1 MRKVQGRLYL
11 CWPQWSDKYAN
22 GTAPGNTDM
31 GKFNKKKEE
40 KGRRG
45 QLSMNCG
52 QRAKQSAHVC
62 VCVCACVRVCVCW
75 GKRGYSSSATAPP
88 RLPYSSLSRPK
99 LAWGG
104 CKAGAKAPHDEHS
117 LSHVPATTL
126 SFAPS
131 LFHVPPQ
138 SSETQIP
145 LPPSPSPSKIWKRKS
160 SMRMSKSSSDRQTG
174 RQVDRHADRHAQTQT
189 QTQTQTQPQ
198 FFPAQAIHPS
208 VLCLWVALHLNGSLI
223 CGGLCSLSCGPR
235 RRQCG

>member
-160 SMRMSKSSSDRQTG
+160 SM
-174 RQVDRHADRHAQTQT
+174 
-189 QTQTQTQPQ
+189 
-198 FFPAQAIHPS
+198 
-208 VLCLWVALHLNGSLI
+208 
-223 CGGLCSLSCGPR
+223 
-235 RRQCG
+235 

>member
-1 MRKVQGRLYL
+1 MRVR
-11 CWPQWSDKYAN
+11 
-22 GTAPGNTDM
+22 
-31 GKFNKKKEE
+31 
-40 KGRRG
+40 
-45 QLSMNCG
+45 
-52 QRAKQSAHVC
+52 VC
-62 VCVCACVRVCVCW
+62 VRACVCVCW

-104 CKAGAKAPHDEHS
+104 CKAGAKAPQDEHS

-174 RQVDRHADRHAQTQT
+174 RQVDRQADRHAQTQT